1 MKRFRSAISIGM
13 ILAAALAA
21 TSQSS
26 LANPDFTKKSGKK
39 CVHCHT
45 GEWSSH
51 KYTEAGEYYK
61 QHSTLVG
68 FVPKP
73 QQAPEQPAEQKV
85 AETPKD
91 KQTAPKKK

>member
-1 MKRFRSAISIGM
+1 MKSFRKTVSMGM

-21 TSQSS
+21 TAPSS
-26 LANPDFTKKSGKK
+26 LANPDFTKRTGKK
-39 CVHCHT
+39 CVHCHI
-45 GEWSSH
+45 GEWSSR

-73 QQAPEQPAEQKV
+73 QQTAEQPPAGQKA
-85 AETPKD
+85 AETPKE
-91 KQTAPKKK
+91 KSAPKKK